1 MTMCE
6 ATKRMKIML
15 DNEEKNPLSKAI
27 LILGETLDSSLTK
40 IEEAQKDDR
49 EYVQERF
56 DEIKEL
62 LEKQSEASNKRHEE
76 SIKRHKENEDRLAV
90 AINNRKA
97 DCAEHK
103 KEIDRRFAEVDK
115 TTEDLSYFK
124 KNPKLLKIVGISIAI
139 IIIYLL
145 GKSDFISTML
155 KL

>member
-40 IEEAQKDDR
+40 IEETQKDDR

-76 SIKRHKENEDRLAV
+76 SIKRHKENEERLAV
-90 AINNRKA
+90 AINNRKT

-103 KEIDRRFAEVDK
+103 KEIDKQFTELREETEEVRFAKKHNKLIIEVIK
-115 TTEDLSYFK
+115 WAS
-124 KNPKLLKIVGISIAI
+124 AI
-139 IIIYLL
+139 IMFLL
-145 GKSDFISTML
+145 GLAFGHGEFFK
-155 KL
+155 